1 MLKFISKYADK
12 INGVDI
18 YPIISLVIFVV
29 FFTAM
34 LVYVKK
40 MKKDSIDEM
49 KNLPLDLI
57 EEPTTTNV

>member
-1 MLKFISKYADK
+1 
-12 INGVDI
+12 
-18 YPIISLVIFVV
+18 
-29 FFTAM
+29 M

-40 MKKDSIDEM
+40 MKKSSIDEM

>member
-12 INGVDI
+12 INGIDI
-18 YPIISLVIFVV
+18 YPIISLIIFVV
-29 FFTAM
+29 FFIAM

-40 MKKDSIDEM
+40 MKKSSIDEM

>member
-12 INGVDI
+12 INGIDI
-18 YPIISLVIFVV
+18 YPIISLIIFVV

-34 LVYVKK
+34 LVYVMK
-40 MKKDSIDEM
+40 MKKSSIDEM

>member
-12 INGVDI
+12 INGIDI
-18 YPIISLVIFVV
+18 YPIISLIIFVV

-40 MKKDSIDEM
+40 MKKSSIDEM
-49 KNLPLDLI
+49 KNLPLDLV
-57 EEPTTTNV
+57 EEPTTTNA

>member
-12 INGVDI
+12 INGIDI
-18 YPIISLVIFVV
+18 YPIISLIIFVV

-40 MKKDSIDEM
+40 MKKSSIDEM
-49 KNLPLDLI
+49 KNLPLDLV
-57 EEPTTTNV
+57 EEPKTTNA

>member
-12 INGVDI
+12 INGIDI
-18 YPIISLVIFVV
+18 YPIISLIIFVV

-40 MKKDSIDEM
+40 MKKSSIDEM

>member
-12 INGVDI
+12 INGIDI
-18 YPIISLVIFVV
+18 YPIISLIIFVV

-40 MKKDSIDEM
+40 MKKSSIDEM
-49 KNLPLDLI
+49 KNLPLD
-57 EEPTTTNV
+57 

>member
-12 INGVDI
+12 INGIDI
-18 YPIISLVIFVV
+18 YPIISLIIFVV

-40 MKKDSIDEM
+40 MKKSSIDEM

-57 EEPTTTNV
+57 EEPKTTNA

>member
-12 INGVDI
+12 INGIDI
-18 YPIISLVIFVV
+18 YPIISLIIFVV

-40 MKKDSIDEM
+40 MKKSSIDEM

-57 EEPTTTNV
+57 EEQTTTNV